1 MYLNRDT
8 DSCKCKILDRG
19 FYSRD
24 TAVVAKELLGKLLV
38 KRDEN
43 LMLSGIITETE
54 AYYGHDDPASHA
66 FRGRTP
72 RANIMFGRAGIA
84 YVYFC
89 YGMYHMLNAVTER
102 EDVPGAV
109 LIRAVLPVCGTDI
122 MCSRRNTS
130 DIKKLANGPGKL
142 TTAFCIG
149 SDDNGKDLT
158 VAGNSPGDLTII
170 ELAAI
175 PDEASILQTT
185 RIGIS
190 SAKEKYLRFVLKD
203 PDRFKKLVMTEP

>member
-1 MYLNRDT
+1 MYLIRAT
-8 DSCKCKILDRG
+8 DSCNCKILERG

-24 TAVVAKELLGKLLV
+24 TAVVAKELIGKLLV

-43 LMLSGIITETE
+43 LLLSGIITETE
-54 AYYGHDDPASHA
+54 AYYGYDDPASHA

-84 YVYFC
+84 YIYFC

-109 LIRAVLPVCGTDI
+109 LIRAVLPVNGKDI
-122 MCSRRNTS
+122 MGSRRNTT

-142 TTAFCIG
+142 TTAFCISLG
-149 SDDNGKDLT
+149 DNGKDLT
-158 VAGNSPGDLTII
+158 DSGNSPGGLTIN
-170 ELAAI
+170 ELGLM
-175 PDEASILQTT
+175 PDESSILQTP

-190 SAKEKYLRFVLKD
+190 NAKEKYLRFVLKD
-203 PDRFKKLVMTEP
+203 PDRFKKLVMPEP

>member
-1 MYLNRDT
+1 MYFIRAT
-8 DSCKCKILDRG
+8 DSCNCKILGRG

-43 LMLSGIITETE
+43 LLLSGIITETE

-72 RANIMFGRAGIA
+72 RANIMFGKAGIA

-89 YGMYHMLNAVTER
+89 YGKHYMLNAVTER
-102 EDVPGAV
+102 ENVPGAV
-109 LIRAVLPVCGTDI
+109 LIRAVLPVNGTDI
-122 MCSRRNTS
+122 MCKRRNTS

-142 TTAFCIG
+142 TAAFCIG
-149 SDDNGKDLT
+149 LDDNGKDLT
-158 VAGNSPGDLTII
+158 AAGNSPGDLTIN
-170 ELAAI
+170 ELAVI
-175 PDEASILQTT
+175 PDETSILRTP

-190 SAKEKYLRFVLKD
+190 NAKEKYLRFVLKD
-203 PDRFKKLVMTEP
+203 PDRFKNLL